1 MKIEF
6 DNRGHLKINGVII
19 SHELTQPE
27 FEELFFNFSPS
38 KLPIKKST
46 IYRLQTDEIWLDYL
60 VESIAAEF
68 ASGRCRKVSL
78 SLVGP
83 EDKSISSVL
92 DLRVSNYLQM
102 ILSKPGKENG
112 KSQLI
117 FEFDY
122 FKISIFYD
130 FKVSSPILEISFK

>member
-1 MKIEF
+1 MKIDF
-6 DNRGHLKINGVII
+6 DNRGNLKINDVII
-19 SHELTQPE
+19 SQKLTRLE
-27 FEELFFNFSPS
+27 FEQLFFNFSFS

-46 IYRLQTDEIWLDYL
+46 IYRLQTDEIWLNYL

-68 ASGRCRKVSL
+68 ASDRCRKVSL

-83 EDKSISSVL
+83 EDKSIFSVL

-102 ILSKPGKENG
+102 VFFKPGKENG

-117 FEFDY
+117 FEFDF

>member
-6 DNRGHLKINGVII
+6 DNRGHLKINDVII
-19 SHELTQPE
+19 SQKLTQLE
-27 FEELFFNFSPS
+27 FEELFFNFLLS
-38 KLPIKKST
+38 KIPLKKST
-46 IYRLQTDEIWLDYL
+46 IYRLQTDEIWLNYL
-60 VESIAAEF
+60 VDSIAAEF
-68 ASGRCRKVSL
+68 ASDKCKKISL
-78 SLVGP
+78 SLVGA
-83 EDKSISSVL
+83 EDKSIFSVL

-117 FEFDY
+117 FEFDF